1 MLLITLG
8 RWRAPE
14 LKRQRYVKMLSSYQL
29 KILKEIGIDAWFE
42 RPRPSDNETGE
53 NKTSTK
59 NISLRVI
66 HCEKCVLLCSQSD
79 EVFAK
84 RFVKDLM
91 SALTWR
97 STKSF
102 ADLGDYSHVDF
113 SWPLLE
119 NSVDPEKAL
128 LAFVNEHNVFGGDR
142 IVVASS
148 EVLEAVDLILE
159 SIDVGII
166 KIPSWEEIMRE
177 GELKRVFWT
186 SLFDD

>member
-1 MLLITLG
+1 
-8 RWRAPE
+8 
-14 LKRQRYVKMLSSYQL
+14 MLSSYQL
-29 KILKEIGIDAWFE
+29 KILKEIGIDVWFE
-42 RPRPSDNETGE
+42 RPRSSNNETE
-53 NKTSTK
+53 QNKTSTK

-66 HCEKCVLLCSQSD
+66 HCEKCVLLCSQGD
-79 EVFAK
+79 EIFGK

-102 ADLGDYSHVDF
+102 ADLGDYSYVDF
-113 SWPLLE
+113 SWPLLQ

-128 LAFVNEHNVFGGDR
+128 LAFVNEHNVFDGDR

-148 EVLEAVDLILE
+148 GVLDAVDLILE

>member
-1 MLLITLG
+1 
-8 RWRAPE
+8 
-14 LKRQRYVKMLSSYQL
+14 MLSSHQL
-29 KILKEIGIDAWFE
+29 KILKEIGIDVWFE
-42 RPRPSDNETGE
+42 RPRSRDNETE
-53 NKTSTK
+53 KNKTPTK

-66 HCEKCVLLCSQSD
+66 HSEKCVLLCSQGD

-102 ADLGDYSHVDF
+102 ADLGDYSYVDF
-113 SWPLLE
+113 SWPLLQ

-128 LAFVNEHNVFGGDR
+128 LAFVNEHNVFDGDR

-148 EVLEAVDLILE
+148 GVLDAVDLILE

>member
-1 MLLITLG
+1 
-8 RWRAPE
+8 
-14 LKRQRYVKMLSSYQL
+14 MLSSYQL
-29 KILKEIGIDAWFE
+29 KILKEIGIDVWFE
-42 RPRPSDNETGE
+42 RPRSSNNETE
-53 NKTSTK
+53 QNKTSTK

-66 HCEKCVLLCSQSD
+66 HSEKCVLLCSQGD
-79 EVFAK
+79 EIFGK

-102 ADLGDYSHVDF
+102 ADLGDYSYVDF
-113 SWPLLE
+113 SWPLLQ

-128 LAFVNEHNVFGGDR
+128 LAFVNEHNFFDGDR

-148 EVLEAVDLILE
+148 GVLDAVDLILE

-177 GELKRVFWT
+177 GELKRAFWT
-186 SLFDD
+186 SLLDD

>member
-1 MLLITLG
+1 
-8 RWRAPE
+8 
-14 LKRQRYVKMLSSYQL
+14 MLSSYQL
-29 KILKEIGIDAWFE
+29 KILKEIGIDVWFE
-42 RPRPSDNETGE
+42 RPRPSNNETGE

-66 HCEKCVLLCSQSD
+66 HGEKCVLLCSQGD
-79 EVFAK
+79 EVFTK

-102 ADLGDYSHVDF
+102 ADLGDYSQVDF
-113 SWPLLE
+113 SWPLLQ

-128 LAFVNEHNVFGGDR
+128 LAFVNEHNVFDEDR
-142 IVVASS
+142 IVVAST
-148 EVLEAVDLILE
+148 EVLDALDLILE

-166 KIPSWEEIMRE
+166 KIPSWDEIMRE

>member
-1 MLLITLG
+1 
-8 RWRAPE
+8 
-14 LKRQRYVKMLSSYQL
+14 MLSSYQL
-29 KILKEIGIDAWFE
+29 KILKEIGIDVWFE
-42 RPRPSDNETGE
+42 RPRPSNNETGE
-53 NKTSTK
+53 IKSPTK

-66 HCEKCVLLCSQSD
+66 HCEKCVLLCSQGD
-79 EVFAK
+79 EIFGK

-102 ADLGDYSHVDF
+102 ADLGDYSYVDF
-113 SWPLLE
+113 SWPLLQ

-128 LAFVNEHNVFGGDR
+128 LAFVNEHNFFDGDR

-148 EVLEAVDLILE
+148 GVLDAVDLILE

>member
-1 MLLITLG
+1 
-8 RWRAPE
+8 
-14 LKRQRYVKMLSSYQL
+14 MLSSFQL
-29 KILKEIGIDAWFE
+29 KILKEIGIDVWFE
-42 RPRPSDNETGE
+42 RPRPSNNETE
-53 NKTSTK
+53 QNKTSTR

-66 HCEKCVLLCSQSD
+66 HCEKCVLLCSQGD
-79 EVFAK
+79 EVVAK
-84 RFVKDLM
+84 RFVKDLL

-102 ADLGDYSHVDF
+102 ADPSNYSYVDF
-113 SWPLLE
+113 SWPLLQ

-128 LAFVNEHNVFGGDR
+128 LAFVNEHNLFDGDR

-148 EVLEAVDLILE
+148 GVLDAVDLILE

>member
-1 MLLITLG
+1 
-8 RWRAPE
+8 
-14 LKRQRYVKMLSSYQL
+14 MLSSYQL
-29 KILKEIGIDAWFE
+29 KILKEIGIDVWFE
-42 RPRPSDNETGE
+42 RPRPGDNETAE
-53 NKTSTK
+53 KKTSTK

-66 HCEKCVLLCSQSD
+66 HSEKCVLLCSQGD

-102 ADLGDYSHVDF
+102 ADLGDYSQVDF
-113 SWPLLE
+113 SWPLLQ

-128 LAFVNEHNVFGGDR
+128 LAFVNEHNVFDEDR

-148 EVLEAVDLILE
+148 GVLDAVDLILE

-166 KIPSWEEIMRE
+166 KIPSWDEIMRE

>member
-1 MLLITLG
+1 
-8 RWRAPE
+8 
-14 LKRQRYVKMLSSYQL
+14 MLSSYQL
-29 KILKEIGIDAWFE
+29 KILKEIGIDVWFE
-42 RPRPSDNETGE
+42 RPRPSNNETGE

-66 HCEKCVLLCSQSD
+66 HCEKCVLLCSQGD

-91 SALTWR
+91 GALTWR

-102 ADLGDYSHVDF
+102 ADPGDYSVVDF
-113 SWPLLE
+113 RWPLLA
-119 NSVDPEKAL
+119 NSVDQEKAL

-148 EVLEAVDLILE
+148 EVLDAVGLILE

-166 KIPSWEEIMRE
+166 KIPSWDEIIRE
-177 GELKRVFWT
+177 GELKRAFWT
-186 SLFDD
+186 SLLDD

>member
-1 MLLITLG
+1 
-8 RWRAPE
+8 
-14 LKRQRYVKMLSSYQL
+14 MLSNYQL
-29 KILKEIGIDAWFE
+29 KILKEIGIDVWFE
-42 RPRPSDNETGE
+42 RPRSSDNETGE

-66 HCEKCVLLCSQSD
+66 HCEKCVLLCSQGD

-84 RFVKDLM
+84 RFLKDLV

-128 LAFVNEHNVFGGDR
+128 LAFINEHNVFEGNK

-148 EVLEAVDLILE
+148 DVLEAIGPMLE
-159 SIDVGII
+159 SIDI
-166 KIPSWEEIMRE
+166 KVAKITSWKEITRE
-177 GELKRVFWT
+177 GELKRIFWT

>member
-1 MLLITLG
+1 
-8 RWRAPE
+8 
-14 LKRQRYVKMLSSYQL
+14 MLSSYQL

-59 NISLRVI
+59 NISLRLI

-79 EVFAK
+79 EVLGK

-91 SALTWR
+91 GALTWQ

-102 ADLGDYSHVDF
+102 VDLGDYSHVDF
-113 SWPLLE
+113 NWPILE

-148 EVLEAVDLILE
+148 EALEAVPIILE
-159 SIDVGII
+159 SIDVEII
-166 KIPSWEEIMRE
+166 KIPSWEEIVME

-186 SLFDD
+186 SLFDE

>member
-1 MLLITLG
+1 
-8 RWRAPE
+8 
-14 LKRQRYVKMLSSYQL
+14 MLSSYQL
-29 KILKEIGIDAWFE
+29 KILKEIGIDVWFE
-42 RPRPSDNETGE
+42 RPRSSNNETE
-53 NKTSTK
+53 QNKTSTK

-66 HCEKCVLLCSQSD
+66 HCEKCVLLCSQGD
-79 EVFAK
+79 EIFGK

-102 ADLGDYSHVDF
+102 ADLGDYSYVDF
-113 SWPLLE
+113 SWPLLQ

-128 LAFVNEHNVFGGDR
+128 RAFVDEHNVFDGDR

-148 EVLEAVDLILE
+148 GVLDAVDLILE

>member
-1 MLLITLG
+1 
-8 RWRAPE
+8 
-14 LKRQRYVKMLSSYQL
+14 MLSSYQL
-29 KILKEIGIDAWFE
+29 KILKEIGIDVWFE
-42 RPRPSDNETGE
+42 RPRPSNNETE
-53 NKTSTK
+53 QNKTSTK

-66 HCEKCVLLCSQSD
+66 HCEKCVLLCSQGD
-79 EVFAK
+79 EIFGK

-102 ADLGDYSHVDF
+102 ADLGDYSYVDF
-113 SWPLLE
+113 SWPLLQ

-128 LAFVNEHNVFGGDR
+128 LAFVNEHNFFDGDR

-148 EVLEAVDLILE
+148 GVLDAVDLILE

>member
-1 MLLITLG
+1 MWLITLG

-59 NISLRVI
+59 NIYLRVI
-66 HCEKCVLLCSQSD
+66 HCEKSVLLCSQSD
-79 EVFAK
+79 AVFAK
-84 RFVKDLM
+84 RFVEDLM

-159 SIDVGII
+159 SIDLGII
-166 KIPSWEEIMRE
+166 KIPSWEEITRE
-177 GELKRVFWT
+177 GELKRIFWT
-186 SLFDD
+186 GLFDD

>member
-1 MLLITLG
+1 
-8 RWRAPE
+8 
-14 LKRQRYVKMLSSYQL
+14 MLSSYQL
-29 KILKEIGIDAWFE
+29 KILKEIGIDVWFE
-42 RPRPSDNETGE
+42 RPRPSDNEIEE
-53 NKTSTK
+53 NKTTTK
-59 NISLRVI
+59 NICLRVI

-91 SALTWR
+91 GALTWR

-113 SWPLLE
+113 SWPLLQ

-128 LAFVNEHNVFGGDR
+128 LAFVNEHNFFDGDR
-142 IVVASS
+142 IVVASRGG
-148 EVLEAVDLILE
+148 LDAVDLILE

-166 KIPSWEEIMRE
+166 KIPSWDEIIRE
-177 GELKRVFWT
+177 GELKRAFWT
-186 SLFDD
+186 SLLDD

>member
-1 MLLITLG
+1 MLLIILG

-14 LKRQRYVKMLSSYQL
+14 LKRQRHVKMLSSYQL
-29 KILKEIGIDAWFE
+29 KVLKEIGIDVWFE
-42 RPRPSDNETGE
+42 RPGPGDNETGE

-66 HCEKCVLLCSQSD
+66 HCEKCVLLCSQGD

-84 RFVKDLM
+84 RFVEDLVG
-91 SALTWR
+91 ALTWR

-102 ADLGDYSHVDF
+102 ADLGNYYHVDF
-113 SWPLLE
+113 SWPLLK

-142 IVVASS
+142 IVVVPN
-148 EVLEAVDLILE
+148 EVLEAVALILE
-159 SIDVGII
+159 SIDVEII

>member
-1 MLLITLG
+1 
-8 RWRAPE
+8 
-14 LKRQRYVKMLSSYQL
+14 MLSSYQL
-29 KILKEIGIDAWFE
+29 KILKEIGIDVWFE
-42 RPRPSDNETGE
+42 RPPPSNNETE
-53 NKTSTK
+53 QNKTSTK

-66 HCEKCVLLCSQSD
+66 HCEKCVLLCSQGD
-79 EVFAK
+79 EIFGK

-102 ADLGDYSHVDF
+102 ADLGDYSYVDF
-113 SWPLLE
+113 SWPLLQ

-128 LAFVNEHNVFGGDR
+128 LAFVNEHNFFDGDR

-148 EVLEAVDLILE
+148 GVLDVVDLILE

>member
-8 RWRAPE
+8 RWCAPE
-14 LKRQRYVKMLSSYQL
+14 LKRQRYVRMLSSYQL
-29 KILKEIGIDAWFE
+29 KILKEIGIDVWFE
-42 RPRPSDNETGE
+42 RPSPSDKETGG

-66 HCEKCVLLCSQSD
+66 HCEKCVLLCSQGD

-91 SALTWR
+91 GSLTWR
-97 STKSF
+97 ITKSF
-102 ADLGDYSHVDF
+102 ADLGDYAHVDF
-113 SWPLLE
+113 SWPLFE

-148 EVLEAVDLILE
+148 EVLDAVDLILE

-186 SLFDD
+186 SLFDE

>member
-1 MLLITLG
+1 MLQITLG

-14 LKRQRYVKMLSSYQL
+14 LKRQRYLEMLSGYQL
-29 KILKEIGIDAWFE
+29 KILKEIGIDVWFE
-42 RPRPSDNETGE
+42 RPRSSDNETGE

-91 SALTWR
+91 GALTWR

-102 ADLGDYSHVDF
+102 ADLGDYPHVDF

-142 IVVASS
+142 IIVAPN
-148 EVLEAVDLILE
+148 EVLEAVALILD
-159 SIDVGII
+159 SIDVEII
-166 KIPSWEEIMRE
+166 KIPSWEEIMRK
-177 GELKRVFWT
+177 GELKRIFWT
-186 SLFDD
+186 SLFND

>member
-1 MLLITLG
+1 
-8 RWRAPE
+8 
-14 LKRQRYVKMLSSYQL
+14 MLSSYQL
-29 KILKEIGIDAWFE
+29 KILKEIGIEVWFD
-42 RPRPSDNETGE
+42 RPRTSDNETE
-53 NKTSTK
+53 KNKTSTK

-66 HCEKCVLLCSQSD
+66 HCEKCVLLCSQGD
-79 EVFAK
+79 DVFAK

-128 LAFVNEHNVFGGDR
+128 LAFVNEQNFFDGDR

-148 EVLEAVDLILE
+148 GVLDAVDLILE

>member
-1 MLLITLG
+1 
-8 RWRAPE
+8 
-14 LKRQRYVKMLSSYQL
+14 MLSSYQL
-29 KILKEIGIDAWFE
+29 KILKEIGIDVWFD
-42 RPRPSDNETGE
+42 RPRTSDNETE
-53 NKTSTK
+53 KNKTSTK

-66 HCEKCVLLCSQSD
+66 HCEKCVLLCSQGD

-102 ADLGDYSHVDF
+102 TDLGDYSHVDF
-113 SWPLLE
+113 SWPLVQ

-128 LAFVNEHNVFGGDR
+128 LAFVNEHNFFDGDR

-148 EVLEAVDLILE
+148 RVLVAVDLLLE

>member
-1 MLLITLG
+1 
-8 RWRAPE
+8 
-14 LKRQRYVKMLSSYQL
+14 MLSSYQL
-29 KILKEIGIDAWFE
+29 KILKEIGIDVWFE
-42 RPRPSDNETGE
+42 RPRPSNNETEE

-66 HCEKCVLLCSQSD
+66 HCEKCVLLCSQGD
-79 EVFAK
+79 EIFGK

-102 ADLGDYSHVDF
+102 ADLGDYSYVDF
-113 SWPLLE
+113 SWPLLQ

-128 LAFVNEHNVFGGDR
+128 LAFVNEHNFFDGDR

-148 EVLEAVDLILE
+148 GVLDAVDLILE

>member
-1 MLLITLG
+1 
-8 RWRAPE
+8 
-14 LKRQRYVKMLSSYQL
+14 MLSSYQL
-29 KILKEIGIDAWFE
+29 KILKEIGIDVWFD
-42 RPRPSDNETGE
+42 RPRTSDYETE
-53 NKTSTK
+53 KNKTSTK

-66 HCEKCVLLCSQSD
+66 HCEKCVLLCSQGD
-79 EVFAK
+79 EIFGK

-102 ADLGDYSHVDF
+102 ADLGDYSYVDF
-113 SWPLLE
+113 SWPLLQ

-128 LAFVNEHNVFGGDR
+128 LAFVNEHNVFDGDR

-148 EVLEAVDLILE
+148 GVLDAVDLILE

>member
-1 MLLITLG
+1 
-8 RWRAPE
+8 
-14 LKRQRYVKMLSSYQL
+14 MLSSYQL
-29 KILKEIGIDAWFE
+29 KILKEIGIDVWFE
-42 RPRPSDNETGE
+42 RPRSSNNETE
-53 NKTSTK
+53 QNKTSTK

-66 HCEKCVLLCSQSD
+66 HSEKCVLLCSQGD

-84 RFVKDLM
+84 RFVRDLM

-102 ADLGDYSHVDF
+102 ADLVDYSYVDF
-113 SWPLLE
+113 SWPLLQ

-128 LAFVNEHNVFGGDR
+128 LAFVNEHNVFDGDR

-148 EVLEAVDLILE
+148 GVLDAVDLILE

>member
-1 MLLITLG
+1 
-8 RWRAPE
+8 
-14 LKRQRYVKMLSSYQL
+14 MLSSYQL
-29 KILKEIGIDAWFE
+29 KILKEIGIDVWFE
-42 RPRPSDNETGE
+42 RPRASDNETDK
-53 NKTSTK
+53 NKTSTR
-59 NISLRVI
+59 NISLRVV
-66 HCEKCVLLCSQSD
+66 HCEKCVLLCSQGD

-102 ADLGDYSHVDF
+102 VDLGDYAHVDF

-119 NSVDPEKAL
+119 NSVNPKKAL
-128 LAFVNEHNVFGGDR
+128 LAFVNEHNVFDGDR

-148 EVLEAVDLILE
+148 GVLDAVDLILE